1 MGRKGEAVAPRR
13 WPTARRAVQEP
24 QGGGAHGPSED
35 AEIAR
40 FRDSVRNSRGGKGK
54 ETGRLAWSPHRGG
67 RASPPESGSPVSTRR
82 APCRLTAPRA
92 CGDGATL
99 RLSGWA
105 QRRAENESRNQPRG
119 RDTRSPGPPSPTPF
133 SAPPGNAAANPD
145 AGTFYP
151 YEKHRSAR
159 PSMTRLV
166 SVTANRN
173 TT

>member
-1 MGRKGEAVAPRR
+1 MGSATRGERVP
-13 WPTARRAVQEP
+13 EP
-24 QGGGAHGPSED
+24 
-35 AEIAR
+35 
-40 FRDSVRNSRGGKGK
+40 
-54 ETGRLAWSPHRGG
+54 
-67 RASPPESGSPVSTRR
+67 
-82 APCRLTAPRA
+82 
-92 CGDGATL
+92 
-99 RLSGWA
+99 
-105 QRRAENESRNQPRG
+105 PRG
-119 RDTRSPGPPSPTPF
+119 RDTPSPGPPSPTPF